1 MKLLVILFLLVLLQ
15 GTITTTVH
23 AQFAQTLAGAI
34 DLDAISAGLYPTLKN
49 LVFPVLV
56 DAINEFAD
64 DNLQA
69 ETQEG
74 DCCELGDFGV
84 RTWLQVYNFRLD
96 DDALES
102 KLTVRAEPT
111 GNNNSARI
119 RIQARDVDVAVSA
132 VTGVGAAA
140 LVPLE
145 CAIGVDARLVLPL
158 VDVAIDII
166 AIEGTAN
173 LQLDVAFVRI
183 APILFTLTP
192 IIDNICSVL
201 STLLADAF
209 NTVSLALAGAVQPIV
224 GTVFLDVLVALVP
237 TIDIPLTDIINDVEL
252 PILNGV
258 LTPALF
264 IDVLAGT
271 NEGVLVTEI
280 HTAVRAE
287 LNAPE
292 HRAGSK
298 LAPAVGG
305 ELETVD
311 DPDNLA
317 RVHLGYVLTAFGS
330 AFLFGIPASQT
341 NIL

>member
-15 GTITTTVH
+15 GTTVH

-49 LVFPVLV
+49 LLFPVLV
-56 DAINEFAD
+56 DAVNDFAD
-64 DNLQA
+64 ENLQA

-74 DCCELGDFGV
+74 DCCGLGDFGV
-84 RTWLQVYNFRLD
+84 RTWSQIYNFRLD

-102 KLTVRAEPT
+102 KLSVRAEPT
-111 GNNNSARI
+111 GSNNAARL
-119 RIQARDVDVAVSA
+119 RIQARNVDVAVSA

-140 LVPLE
+140 FVPLE
-145 CAIGVDARLVLPL
+145 CSIGVDARLVLPL
-158 VDVAIDII
+158 VDIAIDII
-166 AIEGTAN
+166 AIPGTAD
-173 LQLDVAFVRI
+173 LQLDVAFVRV

-201 STLLADAF
+201 SAVLASAF
-209 NTVSLALAGAVQPIV
+209 NSLSLSLAVAVQPIL
-224 GTVFLDVLVALVP
+224 GTVFLDVLVELVP
-237 TIDIPLTDIINDVEL
+237 TIDIPLTAIINDVEL

-258 LTPALF
+258 LLPSLY

-287 LNAPE
+287 LTAPE

-298 LAPAVGG
+298 FQPAVGG

-317 RVHLGYVLTAFGS
+317 RVHLG
-330 AFLFGIPASQT
+330 
-341 NIL
+341 